1 MTSGNAEGCDRL
13 GRSTSTH
20 IAQMLRRYVRP
31 HQPSEHRRVPNT
43 HSPPLTLLPLTQEES
58 AASLEDQT
66 AQLDGWRQDAEG
78 VWHEVEEI
86 AGGAGGAGG
95 GGWYQDTDGVWR
107 EEEKMEVEETG
118 GGGMI
123 ESGDDGIDGS
133 SADLTTAD
141 LAAADEPPAVSSD
154 TAAASSSATTPP
166 PSPGEEAKEVK
177 DPNGDCGKQR
187 RWYRGG
193 QPPLWLSPSHAS

>member
-1 MTSGNAEGCDRL
+1 MP
-13 GRSTSTH
+13 STH
-20 IAQMLRRYVRP
+20 
-31 HQPSEHRRVPNT
+31 S
-43 HSPPLTLLPLTQEES
+43 SPLTLLPLTTQEES

-66 AQLDGWRQDAEG
+66 AQLDCWRQDAEG

-95 GGWYQDTDGVWR
+95 GGWYQDADGVWR
-107 EEEKMEVEETG
+107 EEEKMEAEETG
-118 GGGMI
+118 GGGMV

-141 LAAADEPPAVSSD
+141 LAAADEPSAVSSD
-154 TAAASSSATTPP
+154 PAAASSSATTPP

-187 RWYRGG
+187 R
-193 QPPLWLSPSHAS
+193 

>member
-1 MTSGNAEGCDRL
+1 MPT
-13 GRSTSTH
+13 
-20 IAQMLRRYVRP
+20 
-31 HQPSEHRRVPNT
+31 T

-107 EEEKMEVEETG
+107 EEEKIEVEEKREEREEGIG
-118 GGGMI
+118 GEQKNISDASLLKGVI
-123 ESGDDGIDGS
+123 EGRIF
-133 SADLTTAD
+133 
-141 LAAADEPPAVSSD
+141 
-154 TAAASSSATTPP
+154 
-166 PSPGEEAKEVK
+166 PSIKLIHP
-177 DPNGDCGKQR
+177 C
-187 RWYRGG
+187 
-193 QPPLWLSPSHAS
+193 WL